1 MKVTEQNY
9 HESVDNLDGS
19 IIFWA
24 PWDKTSKEAKE
35 RLYPSRVAMEFNID
49 EAPNIPV
56 ILGIADIPKIAIY
69 EKGQLLKIIS
79 EKEFEG

>member
-1 MKVTEQNY
+1 MNVNERNY
-9 HESVDNLDGS
+9 HESIDNYNGS

-35 RLYPSRVAMEFNID
+35 RLYQNQVQMEFNID

-56 ILGIADIPKIAIY
+56 MLGIDDIPRIAIF
-69 EKGQLLKIIS
+69 EKGELIKIIS
-79 EKEFEG
+79 EKEFKD